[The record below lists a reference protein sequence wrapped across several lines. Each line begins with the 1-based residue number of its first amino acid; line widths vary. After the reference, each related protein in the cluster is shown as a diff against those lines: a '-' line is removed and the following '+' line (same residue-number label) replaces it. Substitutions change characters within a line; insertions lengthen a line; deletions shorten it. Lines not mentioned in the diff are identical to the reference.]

1 MNTIVVLGAS
11 GYIGQRLV
19 AELVDAGN
27 ARVRVLSR
35 SRQRDLA
42 ANAFPVGVDIVE
54 GDLLDPDSLATLCE
68 PDCTVIHLAYLWGAG
83 EEQNLTTIRNLT
95 KACKAAKVKRLIHL
109 STAMVTGRTRQDQI
123 TEAEACRPLTEYAT
137 TKLKIE
143 QAVINAGDGSFD
155 IAILRPTAVFGPG
168 SENLKKLAQDLVAG
182 KRVRNYLKSC
192 IFGKRRMNLVH
203 ISNVVASI
211 VFLTVRSENLDG
223 QVFIV
228 SDADIAENNFQD
240 VERILM
246 RELRIP
252 DYKFPP
258 LTVPPFVLSLFLT
271 CLGKDN
277 TNPRCDYFSGK
288 LTKLGFRRPVGFEEG
303 LADYAAWYHSA
314 YQNY

>member
-1 MNTIVVLGAS
+1 MMNTIVVLGAS

-168 SENLKKLAQDLVAG
+168 SENLKNSRKTWLPASVYVIILNRAFLA
-182 KRVRNYLKSC
+182 R
-192 IFGKRRMNLVH
+192 
-203 ISNVVASI
+203 
-211 VFLTVRSENLDG
+211 
-223 QVFIV
+223 
-228 SDADIAENNFQD
+228 DA
-240 VERILM
+240 
-246 RELRIP
+246 
-252 DYKFPP
+252 
-258 LTVPPFVLSLFLT
+258 
-271 CLGKDN
+271 
-277 TNPRCDYFSGK
+277 
-288 LTKLGFRRPVGFEEG
+288 
-303 LADYAAWYHSA
+303 
-314 YQNY
+314 